1 MILCL
6 TPNPALDVTYTF
18 DHLRPGESHRVPAP
32 VSRAGGKGVN
42 VARVCHAQGYPTRA
56 LITSGGATGEIFDAE
71 LRRSGI
77 PHHAIAVAGATRQSI
92 ALVTDGGQ
100 ATVLNEFGEE
110 LTPAERAQLLAAF
123 AREAAS
129 ASVTAISGSLPPKA
143 PEGFLTEL
151 IAAAGDAPTIVD
163 TSGPGLLE
171 AARAGA
177 DVLKPND
184 IELREA
190 TGEESIT
197 AGAQVL
203 LDLGARI
210 VFVSLGERGLLAA
223 SGTATLHARLPRVL
237 QGNPTGAG
245 DAVVAGIATAIDEA
259 GGLDRLDL
267 EHALRRGAG
276 WSAAA
281 VLMPQAGE
289 ISPEHTQLSSDVNI
303 SEGLQW
309 P

>member
-56 LITSGGATGEIFDAE
+56 LITSGGATGKIFDAD
-71 LRRSGI
+71 LRESGI
-77 PHHAIAVAGATRQSI
+77 PHRAIAISGATRQSI
-92 ALVTDGGQ
+92 TLVTDGGE

-110 LTPAERAQLLAAF
+110 LTPAEREALVGAF
-123 AREAAS
+123 ASETTS
-129 ASVTAISGSLPPKA
+129 ASVAAISGSLPPNS
-143 PEGFLTEL
+143 PDGFLTEL
-151 IAAAGDAPTIVD
+151 IDAAGDAPTIVD

-197 AGAQVL
+197 GGAQVL

-223 SGTATLHARLPRVL
+223 TGELMLHARLPRVL

-245 DAVVAGIATAIDEA
+245 DAVVAGLATAIHEA
-259 GGLDRLDL
+259 GGLEQLDL
-267 EHALRRGAG
+267 QHALRRAVG

-289 ISPEHTQLSSDVNI
+289 ISPEHEQFTSDVNI
-303 SEGLQW
+303 NEGLQW